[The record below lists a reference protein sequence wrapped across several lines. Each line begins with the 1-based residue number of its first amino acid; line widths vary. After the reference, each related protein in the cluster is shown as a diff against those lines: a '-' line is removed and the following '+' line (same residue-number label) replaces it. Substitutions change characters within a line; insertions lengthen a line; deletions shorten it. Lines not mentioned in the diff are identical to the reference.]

1 MFKKILVMFAISLSS
16 TIFSMN
22 YDNQSI
28 DDLMRT
34 LKMDIGKGVA
44 IALNNK
50 VIPRSEWVNCKINRN
65 DKLILIKATQGG

>member
-1 MFKKILVMFAISLSS
+1 MIYINDK
-16 TIFSMN
+16 T
-22 YDNQSI
+22 YDFVQTQSI

-44 IALNNK
+44 IALNNN
-50 VIPRSEWVNCKINRN
+50 VIPRSEWRSCVVNRN